1 MTRYPETFG
10 ELCAIIARVLVLCFS
25 LWVSVDYVWYLRGW
39 IVVPPQCVLESNR
52 HRVYDLEGEMTPTLA
67 QGLLD
72 YLGRFNNPAAMRL
85 NEEHQVE
92 VRVPLYYLISPGFG
106 NYLKGAVQLIEDEDG
121 PQPFQSPPISCARLE
136 GYLVP
141 WTKSRD
147 REMRVTSS
155 PGSIYVIVIGTTYEE
170 RRDLVDG
177 Y

>member
-85 NEEHQVE
+85 
-92 VRVPLYYLISPGFG
+92 R
-106 NYLKGAVQLIEDEDG
+106 A
-121 PQPFQSPPISCARLE
+121 
-136 GYLVP
+136 
-141 WTKSRD
+141 
-147 REMRVTSS
+147 
-155 PGSIYVIVIGTTYEE
+155 
-170 RRDLVDG
+170 
-177 Y
+177 